1 MLLERILQDLETRTP
16 PSASHSLPR
25 KAFIQA
31 PLRHG
36 ICKNFMQG
44 PLREDLTRISTRSS
58 VKDLYRIMQ
67 GPLRQEFSRIS
78 TRARSFVRIHRK
90 NAAPQDRDNRFV
102 RACAIDMHI
111 DISEKNIFLMR
122 EFSGKMP
129 QTKIMQNFKQN
140 SRGRVCA
147 ILHSRNA
154 LTWTS
159 HKSQFLREFTGK
171 KPEAIWS
178 TQWSHCLRK
187 NRPQHRHSRCVQACE
202 VEMHG
207 GHLAKAKSSF
217 M

>member
-1 MLLERILQDLETRTP
+1 MASVRSSCKDLLERISPGSPQDLLLRTCTG
-16 PSASHSLPR
+16 S
-25 KAFIQA
+25 
-31 PLRHG
+31 
-36 ICKNFMQG
+36 C
-44 PLREDLTRISTRSS
+44 
-58 VKDLYRIMQ
+58 KDLWDRNLA
-67 GPLRQEFSRIS
+67 GSPQEIAHLWEFTGKIPRPRTGTTAWCVPAQS
-78 TRARSFVRIHRK
+78 TCTSTYQKRT
-90 NAAPQDRDNRFV
+90 
-102 RACAIDMHI
+102 C
-111 DISEKNIFLMR
+111 FLMR

-147 ILHSRNA
+147 ILQSRNA

-171 KPEAIWS
+171 KPEARWS
-178 TQWSHCLRK
+178 TQWSHCLGK